1 MELKHFVFLV
11 ISMAF
16 IPTAAWF
23 GIRYRWAEKLLVAA
37 TFFSTCY
44 LVDINL
50 FSMEMYRGDTRGF
63 EFSTTD
69 WMVLSL
75 LAVMV
80 ISPRW
85 RTKRPELLPPNALLL
100 LLYLLFAF
108 STLFVGE
115 TPLYSA
121 FGLTK
126 MVRAIL
132 VYWLIY
138 NYLRTERDLRFFLLI
153 LASIVA
159 FEFLLVLYQR
169 SIGIYR
175 VTGSLPHAN
184 TLALYIN
191 MINMVFLSLVLND
204 KARGW
209 QRYVYWATLGMGSVI
224 ILATFSR
231 GALAVMVLCYILVV
245 ALSMLDRARP
255 AKLKVIAVI
264 ALLALP
270 MAIKVTPAI
279 IERFETAPTSARL
292 SREQANAA
300 AVAMANSHWL
310 GVGLNNYSHAINETH
325 FSRFVPL
332 EIDRGIVHNIYLLH
346 AAEMGWLGL
355 VLFVLLIGSF
365 LCMALRIMS
374 RRMDNIVSWIAI
386 GIFAGMLSLWIQSSL
401 EWAFRQTYITVEFF
415 MLAGFLAALPRVL
428 RQMSVAR
435 NRRVTRRAYLLHA
448 ARAGRWNLRSS
459 GQEHNTLA
467 LPVKL
472 QTKLGK

>member
-1 MELKHFVFLV
+1 MELKHFIFLV

-16 IPTAAWF
+16 IPSAAWI

-44 LVDINL
+44 LIDINL

-63 EFSTTD
+63 EFGTID
-69 WMVLSL
+69 CMVLAL
-75 LAVMV
+75 LAIMV
-80 ISPRW
+80 FSPRW
-85 RTKRPELLPPNALLL
+85 RAKRPELIPPHASLL
-100 LLYLLFAF
+100 LLYLLLAF

-115 TPLYSA
+115 IPLYSA

-126 MVRAIL
+126 IMRAML
-132 VYWLIY
+132 VYWIAF

-169 SIGIYR
+169 STGIYR
-175 VTGSLPHAN
+175 ATGSLPHPN

-191 MINMVFLSLVLND
+191 MINMIFLSFVLND
-204 KARGW
+204 KARTW
-209 QRYVYWATLGMGSVI
+209 HRYMYRATLGMGSLI

-231 GALAVMVLCYILVV
+231 GALVVMALCYMLVV
-245 ALSMLDRARP
+245 ALSMVDRARP
-255 AKLKVIAVI
+255 AKLKMIAVV

-270 MAIKVTPAI
+270 LAIKVTPAI
-279 IERFETAPTSARL
+279 IERFQTAPVNAEL
-292 SREQANAA
+292 SRQQANAA

-332 EIDRGIVHNIYLLH
+332 GVDRGIVHNIYLLH

-365 LCMALRIMS
+365 LWMALRLIS

-386 GIFAGMLSLWIQSSL
+386 GIFAGMLSLWIQSGL
-401 EWAFRQTYITVEFF
+401 EWAFRQTYITIEFF
-415 MLAGFLAALPRVL
+415 MLAGFLAALPRVR

-435 NRRVTRRAYLLHA
+435 SRRVMRRAHLLHA
-448 ARAGRWNLRSS
+448 ARTRASVLNAQQTETQFFTTS
-459 GQEHNTLA
+459 GQA
-467 LPVKL
+467 LH
-472 QTKLGK
+472 

>member
-1 MELKHFVFLV
+1 
-11 ISMAF
+11 
-16 IPTAAWF
+16 
-23 GIRYRWAEKLLVAA
+23 
-37 TFFSTCY
+37 
-44 LVDINL
+44 
-50 FSMEMYRGDTRGF
+50 MEMYRGDTRGF